1 MKIFSKAC
9 LLTLLLALLSI
20 AASAEGRKDEL
31 ERLKRATQVFNEIMA
46 IPEKAI
52 PNDLLDRAECVAIV
66 PGLKKGG
73 LGIGGKYG
81 KGLVMCRT
89 NDRKKWSAP
98 SFLTVEGG
106 SIGLQIGFQQTDV
119 VMLIMN
125 RTGMERLVGDKFTVG
140 ADASAAAGPVG
151 RNASAETNI
160 RLDAEILTYGRS
172 KGLFAGL
179 TINGAVVKQD
189 KDDNRDFYGKEINAR
204 AILFDNS
211 VPMPV
216 EAKPL
221 AMALAHESPRKTK

>member
-1 MKIFSKAC
+1 MAM
-9 LLTLLLALLSI
+9 
-20 AASAEGRKDEL
+20 AEGRKDEL

-52 PNDLLDRAECVAIV
+52 PDDLLDRAECVAIV

-89 NDRKKWSAP
+89 ADRKKWSAP

-106 SIGLQIGFQQTDV
+106 SFGLQIGFQQTDV

-125 RTGMERLVGDKFTVG
+125 RKGMERLVGDKFTVG

-189 KDDNRDFYGKEINAR
+189 KDDNRDFYGKEMDAR
-204 AILFDNS
+204 AILFDNT
-211 VPMPV
+211 VPMPA
-216 EAKPL
+216 EAKSL
-221 AMALAHESPRKTK
+221 AAALAHESPRKTK